1 MQERRL
7 IKQLKQHDPDALSEL
22 MQQYTAYVG
31 TIVRNILGKV
41 LTESDVEE
49 VTADVF
55 VIVWNH
61 SKEIQQGKLRPYLAT
76 VARNCAKNRLR
87 GYQETVGLEQVESI
101 CCCEA
106 IEQEIDQKILA
117 EMLQDVLDA
126 LAPKDREILVRH
138 YYYYEGV
145 KQIAEDLGMKESAV
159 KMRMSRARKRLQQ
172 ELIDRGY
179 AYEDSPAVQKIQF
192 AAI

>member
-1 MQERRL
+1 MQERSL
-7 IKQLKQHDPDALSEL
+7 IKKLKQHDQDALSEL
-22 MQQYTAYVG
+22 IQQYTAYVG

-87 GYQETVGLEQVESI
+87 GYQETVGLEQAESI
-101 CCCEA
+101 CCCED

>member
-101 CCCEA
+101 CCCED

-172 ELIDRGY
+172 N
-179 AYEDSPAVQKIQF
+179 
-192 AAI
+192 

>member
-61 SKEIQQGKLRPYLAT
+61 SKEIQQGKLRPYLARD
-76 VARNCAKNRLR
+76 ARTCA
-87 GYQETVGLEQVESI
+87 
-101 CCCEA
+101 
-106 IEQEIDQKILA
+106 
-117 EMLQDVLDA
+117 
-126 LAPKDREILVRH
+126 
-138 YYYYEGV
+138 
-145 KQIAEDLGMKESAV
+145 
-159 KMRMSRARKRLQQ
+159 
-172 ELIDRGY
+172 
-179 AYEDSPAVQKIQF
+179 
-192 AAI
+192 

>member
-87 GYQETVGLEQVESI
+87 GYQETVG
-101 CCCEA
+101 
-106 IEQEIDQKILA
+106 
-117 EMLQDVLDA
+117 
-126 LAPKDREILVRH
+126 
-138 YYYYEGV
+138 
-145 KQIAEDLGMKESAV
+145 
-159 KMRMSRARKRLQQ
+159 
-172 ELIDRGY
+172 
-179 AYEDSPAVQKIQF
+179 
-192 AAI
+192 

>member
-101 CCCEA
+101 CCCED

-145 KQIAEDLGMKESAV
+145 KQIAEDLGMK
-159 KMRMSRARKRLQQ
+159 
-172 ELIDRGY
+172 
-179 AYEDSPAVQKIQF
+179 
-192 AAI
+192 

>member
-61 SKEIQQGKLRPYLAT
+61 SKE
-76 VARNCAKNRLR
+76 NCAPILRLSL
-87 GYQETVGLEQVESI
+87 ET
-101 CCCEA
+101 
-106 IEQEIDQKILA
+106 
-117 EMLQDVLDA
+117 
-126 LAPKDREILVRH
+126 APRIGCADIRKQLV
-138 YYYYEGV
+138 
-145 KQIAEDLGMKESAV
+145 
-159 KMRMSRARKRLQQ
+159 
-172 ELIDRGY
+172 
-179 AYEDSPAVQKIQF
+179 
-192 AAI
+192 

>member
-1 MQERRL
+1 ML
-7 IKQLKQHDPDALSEL
+7 
-22 MQQYTAYVG
+22 
-31 TIVRNILGKV
+31 
-41 LTESDVEE
+41 
-49 VTADVF
+49 
-55 VIVWNH
+55 
-61 SKEIQQGKLRPYLAT
+61 LRD
-76 VARNCAKNRLR
+76 
-87 GYQETVGLEQVESI
+87 
-101 CCCEA
+101 

-179 AYEDSPAVQKIQF
+179 AYEDSPVVQKIQF

>member
-1 MQERRL
+1 M
-7 IKQLKQHDPDALSEL
+7 
-22 MQQYTAYVG
+22 
-31 TIVRNILGKV
+31 
-41 LTESDVEE
+41 
-49 VTADVF
+49 
-55 VIVWNH
+55 
-61 SKEIQQGKLRPYLAT
+61 
-76 VARNCAKNRLR
+76 
-87 GYQETVGLEQVESI
+87 
-101 CCCEA
+101 
-106 IEQEIDQKILA
+106 
-117 EMLQDVLDA
+117 
-126 LAPKDREILVRH
+126 RH

>member
-61 SKEIQQGKLRPYLAT
+61 SKEIQQG
-76 VARNCAKNRLR
+76 NCAPILRLSL
-87 GYQETVGLEQVESI
+87 ET
-101 CCCEA
+101 
-106 IEQEIDQKILA
+106 
-117 EMLQDVLDA
+117 
-126 LAPKDREILVRH
+126 APRIGCADIRKQLV
-138 YYYYEGV
+138 
-145 KQIAEDLGMKESAV
+145 
-159 KMRMSRARKRLQQ
+159 
-172 ELIDRGY
+172 
-179 AYEDSPAVQKIQF
+179 
-192 AAI
+192 

>member
-87 GYQETVGLEQVESI
+87 GYQETVGLEQAESI
-101 CCCEA
+101 SCCED

>member
-101 CCCEA
+101 CCCED

-172 ELIDRGY
+172 ELIDCGY